1 MPHLF
6 IPNAETG
13 VEHTSCIWRFRDAE
27 GNYGLFPLQTLSD
40 GSDTRDFIIK
50 SLTDLEASGFQRLHR
65 QAENY
70 YNESRREFKLS
81 GPDERNTGSLFDA
94 TSSFFKLWLTGFSLV
109 MDTDSRIPRLQSDSR
124 SSIVENIHKL
134 VEMNFYLTGFSVN
147 YLAQELQM
155 HPNYLNTLFARE
167 IGYSI
172 GRLIRNYRLEYA
184 KDLLQRTRL
193 SIADIAGKAGFSR
206 HNYFARIF
214 KATTGMT
221 PHEYR
226 KQLSPGQDPT

>member
-1 MPHLF
+1 
-6 IPNAETG
+6 
-13 VEHTSCIWRFRDAE
+13 
-27 GNYGLFPLQTLSD
+27 
-40 GSDTRDFIIK
+40 
-50 SLTDLEASGFQRLHR
+50 
-65 QAENY
+65 
-70 YNESRREFKLS
+70 
-81 GPDERNTGSLFDA
+81 
-94 TSSFFKLWLTGFSLV
+94 
-109 MDTDSRIPRLQSDSR
+109 
-124 SSIVENIHKL
+124 
-134 VEMNFYLTGFSVN
+134 
-147 YLAQELQM
+147 M

-167 IGYSI
+167 TGYSI